1 LKATIP
7 VLLTLMIDGW
17 AEQMFN
23 LMDAVGWSAVPYFVI
38 MVTFGGFLVL
48 QLFLA
53 VISDTFVSIEQ
64 QRRARGPRK
73 DGVASFFDV
82 TDPDGDGLDN
92 YREYLLGSSPLT
104 GAGAWQAQV
113 QNGTSPKLRFLR
125 KSHRLYSIQTSET
138 LGSWSAWTPAGLP
151 SGYSAQDEW
160 IELPIPTTP
169 GGKQFFRFQVSEP

>member
-1 LKATIP
+1 MPPLGTTELDSTNIQLITDWINSELATRPI
-7 VLLTLMIDGW
+7 
-17 AEQMFN
+17 
-23 LMDAVGWSAVPYFVI
+23 Y
-38 MVTFGGFLVL
+38 
-48 QLFLA
+48 
-53 VISDTFVSIEQ
+53 DTWRSSHFAALDPAGD
-64 QRRARGPRK
+64 RTA
-73 DGVASFFDV
+73 
-82 TDPDGDGLDN
+82 DPDGDGLDN

-113 QNGTSPKLRFLR
+113 QTGTSPKLRFLR